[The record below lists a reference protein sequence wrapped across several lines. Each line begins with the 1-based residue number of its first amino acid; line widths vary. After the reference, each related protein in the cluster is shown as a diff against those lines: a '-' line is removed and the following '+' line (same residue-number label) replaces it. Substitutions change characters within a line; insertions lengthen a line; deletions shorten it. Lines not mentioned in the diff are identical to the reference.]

1 MAEYYYTDAN
11 RQPAGPVPFDEL
23 RSMFQQGKLADG
35 ALVAEVGASEWKPAA
50 EVFGADA
57 NTGGN
62 AGISAPPVTP
72 TGAIGVDD
80 PFEPTAGWA
89 FGLGLSSWVCIGILG
104 AIPGAILG
112 HIALGKMKRDGNRNQ
127 TAKVLAIIG
136 LVLSYIQIGFMV
148 VIAGFFI
155 LAAIAGGLNP

>member
-23 RSMFQQGKLADG
+23 RSMFQQGKLASG

-50 EVFGADA
+50 EVFGAGVGAGGDA
-57 NTGGN
+57 G
-62 AGISAPPVTP
+62 ASVPPVSP
-72 TGAIGVDD
+72 TGEIGVDD

-89 FGLGLSSWVCIGILG
+89 FGLGISSWVCIGILG
-104 AIPGAILG
+104 AIPGVILG
-112 HIALGKMKRDGNRNQ
+112 HIALGRMKREGNRNQ

-136 LVLSYIQIGFMV
+136 LVLSYIQIGLTV
-148 VIAGFFI
+148 VFAGFFI
-155 LAAIAGGLNP
+155 LAALAGGLNP